1 MWCEHKE
8 DAFEVLAS
16 RWIGEDPDFEAVSKR
31 NKKNRGSMGTHSA
44 GSRNHGLFKK
54 HLVYIYMEQPSFI
67 SHNVIS

>member
-54 HLVYIYMEQPSFI
+54 HLVYTYMEQPAFI
-67 SHNVIS
+67 SYHVIS